1 MFKTKAKLVLIILM
15 LITIVLSPLSFAD
28 DEEQNIDNAELLSEE
43 ESIQEQ
49 AIELIQNDQHQPEI
63 KSGDQYLIGD
73 SVVVDSVIDGNLYV
87 IGNDVTVKSQV
98 IGNVFVMANK
108 VTIDNQGYITGSLYA
123 LGNDVEITGVVYDVY
138 TSANNTTI
146 SGYVYRDVRSV
157 SNNFSIY
164 GTIGRDAYITANNIA
179 FSKENDNESSNGAI
193 MGNLDYT
200 ANSELNLPENTV
212 NGKVTFNQYKES
224 TTSPIYYVILACSS
238 IIFVLAIWGLF
249 KWLSPKFIDNCDK
262 LVTAKT
268 LKTVGFGLLGLIVL
282 PIIAVLLLIA
292 GITASV
298 GLLLLFTYFI
308 LVFISHA
315 VSIIAIN
322 NIIAKKLKFETT
334 LKTFLLL
341 IATSLVVLLVTFIPI
356 VGGLINLVITILGM
370 GIVLVSLISKNKNL
384 DEAK

>member
-15 LITIVLSPLSFAD
+15 LITLVLSPLCFAD

-123 LGNDVEITGVVYDVY
+123 LGNDIEITGVVYDVY

>member
-15 LITIVLSPLSFAD
+15 LITLVLSPLCFAD

-179 FSKENDNESSNGAI
+179 FSKKDDNESSNGAI

>member
-43 ESIQEQ
+43 EAIQEQ

-200 ANSELNLPENTV
+200 ANSELKLPENTV
-212 NGKVTFNQYKES
+212 NGKVTF
-224 TTSPIYYVILACSS
+224 IY
-238 IIFVLAIWGLF
+238 
-249 KWLSPKFIDNCDK
+249 
-262 LVTAKT
+262 
-268 LKTVGFGLLGLIVL
+268 
-282 PIIAVLLLIA
+282 
-292 GITASV
+292 
-298 GLLLLFTYFI
+298 
-308 LVFISHA
+308 
-315 VSIIAIN
+315 
-322 NIIAKKLKFETT
+322 E
-334 LKTFLLL
+334 
-341 IATSLVVLLVTFIPI
+341 
-356 VGGLINLVITILGM
+356 
-370 GIVLVSLISKNKNL
+370 KNK
-384 DEAK
+384 